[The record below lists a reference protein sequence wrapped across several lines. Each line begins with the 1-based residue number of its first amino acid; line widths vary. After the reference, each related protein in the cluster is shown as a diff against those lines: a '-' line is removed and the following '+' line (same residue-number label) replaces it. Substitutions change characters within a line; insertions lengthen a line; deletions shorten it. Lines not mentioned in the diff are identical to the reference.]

1 MLQSRQQS
9 QRCWLRH
16 LSLGVL
22 EVSIPPIHR
31 HARRRL
37 RLPLDHRPNP
47 AHQRRVSRGQTWPGE
62 GQRTRIVRWNRKQE
76 VLW

>member
-9 QRCWLRH
+9 QRCRLLH

-31 HARRRL
+31 HARRLL
-37 RLPLDHRPNP
+37 RLPLDHQPNP
-47 AHQRRVSRGQTWPGE
+47 ARQERVSRGQTWPGE
-62 GQRTRIVRWNRKQE
+62 GQWARLVRRSSD
-76 VLW
+76 